1 MKEAEQRY
9 CQISAKTGRVYP
21 KLPVFELSP
30 RRVVEEI
37 DRVANDLASGA
48 SARPGRSD
56 RQWQT
61 VQEDKQNK
69 ELLNLSN
76 QILELTKAIHAIT
89 TQRSDGPRHPA

>member
-1 MKEAEQRY
+1 M
-9 CQISAKTGRVYP
+9 
-21 KLPVFELSP
+21 FELSP

-37 DRVANDLASGA
+37 DKVANDLASGA

-61 VQEDKQNK
+61 VQEKDKQNK